1 VGRHSARGV
10 FDEAKHP
17 RGSHGKFT
25 HLHTGRES
33 TRQQLAVGNRSDS
46 AVQLRDS
53 AGARRAEKNKIRD
66 AGDLVH
72 GRRKPRNKAEEGAIS
87 PQFDF
92 VHTGTRPNGARTG
105 HHVARPAT
113 KRELHE
119 TARRL
124 GRSGDLRQETTGVR
138 RTFSGKKIRV
148 HDVVPKRGVHLT
160 AIGRFN
166 LAKFGR

>member
-1 VGRHSARGV
+1 VGRHSAREV

-46 AVQLRDS
+46 SVQLRDS
-53 AGARRAEKNKIRD
+53 AAARRAEKNKIRD

-72 GRRKPRNKAEEGAIS
+72 GRREPRSKAEERAIS
-87 PQFDF
+87 PEVDF
-92 VHTGTRPNGARTG
+92 VVTGTRPNGARTG

-113 KRELHE
+113 KHELHQ

-124 GRSGDLRQETTGVR
+124 GRSGDFRQETTGVR
-138 RTFSGKKIRV
+138 RTFSGKKIRI